1 LIDVGTGDG
10 RAAYELAKAS
20 PDVLVVGLDV
30 TQQQLVE
37 TSRRA
42 ARRPE
47 RGGVPNLL
55 FALARA
61 QEPPPVLCGRADD
74 IRVTLPWGDLLEGVA
89 LAHPDVLGGLAA
101 LARPGARLRIV
112 VNGEP
117 WSTNAPK
124 RMRHLPQLT
133 PRYVRSELVD
143 RYADHGIAIKDAR
156 RLTRTEID
164 DLHSTWA
171 KKLRSGRDV
180 DLTLIDCWLPGR

>member
-10 RAAYELAKAS
+10 RAAYALAKAS
-20 PDVLVVGLDV
+20 PDILVVGLDV
-30 TQQQLVE
+30 THQQLVE

-42 ARRPE
+42 SRRPA
-47 RGGVPNLL
+47 RGGAPNLL
-55 FALARA
+55 FVLARA
-61 QEPPPVLCGRADD
+61 QEPPSELCGRADD

-89 LAHPDVLGGLAA
+89 LAEPGVLGGLAT

-124 RMRHLPQLT
+124 RMRQLPQLT
-133 PRYVRSELVD
+133 PEYVRSELVD
-143 RYADHGIAIKDAR
+143 RYADHGIAIKDTR
-156 RLTRTEID
+156 RLTRREID

-180 DLTLIDCWLPGR
+180 DLTLIECWLPG